1 MAALQELLDEQA
13 RIKNELQRME
23 SDDSVTEE
31 TDGDLR
37 DTLLSRWEELD
48 AKSKPLI
55 ERMEKI
61 RNITRTAEDPANLE
75 QPYGASKGT
84 GGITGGRGP
93 ELVIRNRHD
102 PFDAM
107 DKVSDNMLTRG
118 ELRDRALDA
127 IEMVAQRGMI
137 QHDWAEA
144 ATEKVQR
151 GGYFKDNNIARHIL
165 ETGSQEYYDAF
176 EKYLRDPDHMS
187 QATRAALNLG
197 VASGGYLLPFVL
209 DQLQVA

>member
-1 MAALQELLDEQA
+1 MAALKDILAEQS
-13 RIKNELQRME
+13 RIRDELQRME
-23 SDDSVTEE
+23 NDNETTEE
-31 TDGDLR
+31 DGGNLR
-37 DTLLSRWEELD
+37 DTLIERWKDLD
-48 AKSKPLI
+48 DQAKPII
-55 ERMEKI
+55 ERMEQIKA
-61 RNITRTAEDPANLE
+61 ITRTAADEANLE
-75 QPYGASKGT
+75 RPGGTDGTSASRFGS
-84 GGITGGRGP
+84 P
-93 ELVIRNRHD
+93 DLVIRNQRD

-107 DKVSDNMLTRG
+107 DAVSDNMISRG

-127 IEMVAQRGMI
+127 IEIVAKRGML
-137 QHDWAEA
+137 QHDWAEE
-144 ATEKVQR
+144 ATVKVQR

-209 DQLQVA
+209 DREVA

>member
-1 MAALQELLDEQA
+1 MAALQDFLDEMA

-23 SDDSVTEE
+23 NDLETTEE

-37 DTLLSRWEELD
+37 DTLLARWEELD
-48 AKSKPLI
+48 LKTQPLI

-61 RNITRTAEDPANLE
+61 HQITRQAEDPANLE
-75 QPYGASKGT
+75 PPPGYASSPPARK
-84 GGITGGRGP
+84 GP
-93 ELVIRNRHD
+93 ELVTRHQHD
-102 PFDAM
+102 PWDAM
-107 DKVSDNMLTRG
+107 DKVSDNMISRG

-127 IEMVAQRGMI
+127 IEFVARRGMI

-209 DQLQVA
+209 DCQVA

>member
-1 MAALQELLDEQA
+1 MAALKDILAEQA
-13 RIKNELQRME
+13 RIKDELQRME
-23 SDDSVTEE
+23 SDGDTTEE
-31 TDGDLR
+31 NDGNIR
-37 DTLLSRWEELD
+37 DTMIERWRELD
-48 AKSKPLI
+48 DQAKPII
-55 ERMEKI
+55 ERMAKI
-61 RNITRTAEDPANLE
+61 RDITRTATDEANLE
-75 QPYGASKGT
+75 RPGGTDGTSASRFGS
-84 GGITGGRGP
+84 P
-93 ELVIRNRHD
+93 DLVIRNQRD

-107 DKVSDNMLTRG
+107 DAVSDNMISRG

-127 IEMVAQRGMI
+127 IEIVAKRGML
-137 QHDWAEA
+137 QHDWAEE
-144 ATEKVQR
+144 ATVKVQR

-176 EKYLRDPDHMS
+176 EKYIRDPDHVS

>member
-37 DTLLSRWEELD
+37 DTLLNRWEELD
-48 AKSKPLI
+48 LKTKPLI

-75 QPYGASKGT
+75 APYGAKPSFT
-84 GGITGGRGP
+84 EGRGP
-93 ELVIRNRHD
+93 ELVVRNRHD

-127 IEMVAQRGMI
+127 IELVAKRGMI
-137 QHDWAEA
+137 QHDWAEE
-144 ATEKVQR
+144 ATVKVQR

-176 EKYLRDPDHMS
+176 EKYIRDPDHVS
-187 QATRAALNLG
+187 SATRAALNLG

>member
-1 MAALQELLDEQA
+1 MAALQEYLDEMT
-13 RIKNELQRME
+13 RIKSELQRME
-23 SDDSVTEE
+23 SDDTVTEE
-31 TDGDLR
+31 KDGDLR

-48 AKSKPLI
+48 LKSQPLI
-55 ERMEKI
+55 ERMERI
-61 RNITRTAEDPANLE
+61 RNITQQAEDPANLE
-75 QPYGASKGT
+75 PPYGASKDS

-93 ELVIRNRHD
+93 ELVVRNRHD
-102 PFDAM
+102 PWDAM
-107 DKVSDNMLTRG
+107 DKVSDNMISRG

-127 IEMVAQRGMI
+127 IEFVARRGMI

-197 VASGGYLLPFVL
+197 VASGGFVT
-209 DQLQVA
+209 VAAA